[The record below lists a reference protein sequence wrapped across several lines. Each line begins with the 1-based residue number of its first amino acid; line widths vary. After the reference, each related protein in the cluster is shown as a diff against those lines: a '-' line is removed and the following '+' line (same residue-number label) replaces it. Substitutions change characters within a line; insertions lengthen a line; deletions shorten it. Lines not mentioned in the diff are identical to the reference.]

1 MTPDCLEKLA
11 APVIQ
16 DNSIEMV
23 IGDYEKNYTEIPHP
37 VRFVVSSSN
46 LMHGTPTEL
55 KSNEDIRKW
64 YFHGNRLRPGN
75 VWNKLIKLSFLR
87 EHQLYNKE
95 GLLFEDWLWSFYLM
109 RYVTHVAFVHD
120 VTYIYYRR
128 SDSIATKTSREE
140 KLRHHGYIYREMTE
154 QMVIGEH
161 IEETECNLL
170 GFCCSYVDASD
181 NPDYQY
187 AYEAYFQQLSV
198 GKQVGILLLK
208 LAQCASKKKAMRVVY
223 KGAVQGLQQI
233 RRIVGFVSK

>member
-1 MTPDCLEKLA
+1 
-11 APVIQ
+11 
-16 DNSIEMV
+16 MV
-23 IGDYEKNYTEIPHP
+23 IGDYEKNYSEMPHP
-37 VRFVVSSSN
+37 VRFVISSSN

-64 YFHGNRLRPGN
+64 FYKGNTLRPGN

-87 EHQLYNKE
+87 EHQLYNRE
-95 GLLFEDWLWSFYLM
+95 GILFEDWLWSFYLM

-154 QMVIGEH
+154 QMVPGEH

-170 GFCCSYVDASD
+170 GFCSSYVEASD

-187 AYEAYFQQLSV
+187 AYEAYLRQLSD
-198 GKQVGILLLK
+198 GKHQAECRLLE
-208 LAQCASKKKAMRVVY
+208 LAKYASKKRMRRDVF
-223 KGAVQGLQQI
+223 KSAIRGWQQI
-233 RRIVGFVSK
+233 IRIKGFISH